1 MTRRSAHPSA
11 ARSTT
16 SSPRWRAGAWTRNRR
31 PRRSKRPGSRAI
43 SLQFAGAVA
52 VGGRKRARWGG
63 SGLLGPL
70 TPRRATERGKLTVIL
85 LFLPPALLLFSLFV
99 VVPVVEAGWYSVYNW
114 NGYGRPTQW
123 VGFANYLEVFRT
135 RAFLLALRDN
145 GLIIVAS
152 LLVQLP
158 LALGLAIALSNRFR
172 GAVALRMLFFLPY
185 VLAEIATGLIFSFVY
200 DGDYGLVASIWRLF
214 GAEAPHLLAS
224 TQTAMLAV
232 LIVVVWKY
240 FGFHMML
247 FIAALQ
253 GMDKNLVEAA
263 RIDGASRPQVL
274 RYVVIPQL
282 YPTIRLSVFFA
293 IVGSLQL
300 FDLVMPLT
308 RGGPADS
315 SNTLVTFLYNNGI
328 SRMRVGYGSAIG
340 VILFLICV
348 TFAFSYKRWFMRD
361 E

>member
-1 MTRRSAHPSA
+1 VRGRVASALSVG
-11 ARSTT
+11 SMG
-16 SSPRWRAGAWTRNRR
+16 SPAGAL
-31 PRRSKRPGSRAI
+31 PGR
-43 SLQFAGAVA
+43 
-52 VGGRKRARWGG
+52 G
-63 SGLLGPL
+63 SI
-70 TPRRATERGKLTVIL
+70 RDGKLALAVI
-85 LFLPPALLLFSLFV
+85 FLPPALLLFTLFV
-99 VVPVVEAGWYSVYNW
+99 VLPIGEAAWYSGFNW
-114 NGYGRPTQW
+114 NGFGRPTNW
-123 VGFANYLEVFRT
+123 VGLDNYRFVLET
-135 RAFLLALRDN
+135 RAFWLALRNN
-145 GLIIVAS
+145 GLIVLVS
-152 LLVQLP
+152 LSIQLP
-158 LALGLAIALSNRFR
+158 LALALALMLADRFR

-200 DGDYGLVASIWRLF
+200 DGDYGLVASVWRLF

-253 GMDKNLVEAA
+253 GMDRNLVEAA
-263 RIDGASRPQVL
+263 RIDGASRSQVL
-274 RYVVIPQL
+274 RYVVIPLL

-315 SNTLVTFLYNNGI
+315 SNTMVSFLYNNGI

-340 VILFLICV
+340 VILFIICV
-348 TFAFSYKRWFMRD
+348 SFAVTYKRWFMRD

>member
-1 MTRRSAHPSA
+1 MRPSA
-11 ARSTT
+11 A
-16 SSPRWRAGAWTRNRR
+16 AMA
-31 PRRSKRPGSRAI
+31 
-43 SLQFAGAVA
+43 
-52 VGGRKRARWGG
+52 
-63 SGLLGPL
+63 
-70 TPRRATERGKLTVIL
+70 ERGSIRDGKIALAVI
-85 LFLPPALLLFSLFV
+85 FLPPALLLFTLFV
-99 VVPVVEAGWYSVYNW
+99 VLPIGEAAWYSGFNW
-114 NGYGRPTQW
+114 NGFGRPTNW
-123 VGFANYLEVFRT
+123 VGFDNYRFVLET
-135 RAFLLALRDN
+135 RAFWLALRNN
-145 GLIIVAS
+145 GLIVLVS
-152 LLVQLP
+152 LSIQLP
-158 LALGLAIALSNRFR
+158 LALALALLLADRFR

-253 GMDKNLVEAA
+253 GMDRNLVEAA
-263 RIDGASRPQVL
+263 RIDGASRAQVL
-274 RYVVIPQL
+274 RYVVIPLL

-315 SNTLVTFLYNNGI
+315 SNTMVSFLYNNGI

-340 VILFLICV
+340 VILFMICV
-348 TFAFSYKRWFMRD
+348 TFAITYKRWFMRD

>member
-1 MTRRSAHPSA
+1 VASA
-11 ARSTT
+11 ASIGSMG
-16 SSPRWRAGAWTRNRR
+16 SSVEAG
-31 PRRSKRPGSRAI
+31 PGR
-43 SLQFAGAVA
+43 
-52 VGGRKRARWGG
+52 G
-63 SGLLGPL
+63 SI
-70 TPRRATERGKLTVIL
+70 RDGKLALAVI
-85 LFLPPALLLFSLFV
+85 FLPPALLLFTLFV
-99 VVPVVEAGWYSVYNW
+99 VLPIGEAAWYSGFNW
-114 NGYGRPTQW
+114 NGFGRPTNW
-123 VGFANYLEVFRT
+123 VGLDNYRFVLET
-135 RAFLLALRDN
+135 RAFWLALRNN
-145 GLIIVAS
+145 GLIVLVS
-152 LLVQLP
+152 LSIQLP
-158 LALGLAIALSNRFR
+158 LALALALMLADRFR

-263 RIDGASRPQVL
+263 RIDGATRPQVL
-274 RYVVIPQL
+274 RYVVIPLL

-293 IVGSLQL
+293 VVGSLQL

-315 SNTLVTFLYNNGI
+315 SNTMVSFLYNNGI

-340 VILFLICV
+340 VILFVICV
-348 TFAFSYKRWFMRD
+348 TFAVTYKRWFMRD